1 MAEPPH
7 EKPELA
13 IGIVTDCQYA
23 DVDTP
28 PNSRRRYRLS
38 RQKLGEAV
46 DYFNGMEDLS
56 FVLHLGDMID
66 RDVHSYQNVVPVYRR
81 LKMPHYQV
89 IGNHDYTI
97 DDAAKAGVPGLL
109 EMEHRYYSV
118 TAGRWRF
125 VILDGNEVSLF
136 SHAKTSLETAAA
148 AQYARTSTRK
158 LTEWSGGIGQDQL
171 AWLRVQLDQ
180 ARRESKAVVLCCHY
194 PVLPIGPHALWNA
207 EEVLQL
213 LREFPGNIAAWFNGH
228 NHDGDYTGRHGIHF
242 LNYRGM
248 VETETNCFARVE
260 FFPDRIRVIGSGRE
274 PSRDLRLPAPDAAPE
289 SLKPKPRPGRAATA
303 HGSAPHSP

>member
-1 MAEPPH
+1 MQRRTFFATAAAAVASTSLTLPRSHATADKYESL
-7 EKPELA
+7 EFVV
-13 IGIVTDCQYA
+13 VTD
-23 DVDTP
+23 TH
-28 PNSRRRYRLS
+28 
-38 RQKLGEAV
+38 LGYKDQDAALQLW
-46 DYFNGMEDLS
+46 NKTAAAIAKSPGK

-148 AQYARTSTRK
+148 ARYARASTRK

-180 ARRESKAVVLCCHY
+180 AREAPVGVV
-194 PVLPIGPHALWNA
+194 P
-207 EEVLQL
+207 
-213 LREFPGNIAAWFNGH
+213 
-228 NHDGDYTGRHGIHF
+228 
-242 LNYRGM
+242 
-248 VETETNCFARVE
+248 
-260 FFPDRIRVIGSGRE
+260 
-274 PSRDLRLPAPDAAPE
+274 
-289 SLKPKPRPGRAATA
+289 
-303 HGSAPHSP
+303 